1 MNWNGDWKN
10 VIMDRLVFCDALFS
24 LWRHLRR
31 CLSCHNA
38 LTSQFHIPRHSKST
52 LGYNIRALKLSIHIF
67 LFYNLKWAELRFFV
81 HTIELVIPP
90 TNINFR
96 TGCHELVTVRSG
108 CSKIYTF
115 IIITLI
121 KVLCNLHILS
131 NRKYYRKIVFPY
143 QNVSLS

>member
-96 TGCHELVTVRSG
+96 TGCHELVTVRRFTLS
-108 CSKIYTF
+108 SSSLWLKFFVIYTSYRIVS
-115 IIITLI
+115 IIE
-121 KVLCNLHILS
+121 K
-131 NRKYYRKIVFPY
+131 
-143 QNVSLS
+143 